1 MVNYHT
7 YQITFILNFF
17 EKLTKI
23 KIIDFKNGN
32 IDMLFDRNA
41 IKLEININKASI
53 KAVNM

>member
-32 IDMLFDRNA
+32 IDMLFDRNV